1 MGLLTLVEDRPTPS
15 AVYNWRV
22 YACACVASFASCMIG
37 YDSAFFGTTI
47 ALESFE
53 QEFRFDEMSES
64 HLNFIKANIVSIYQ
78 AGAFF
83 GALFAYASAYWL
95 GRKFSLILWS
105 LLFILGAGMML
116 GANGDR
122 GLDLI
127 YAGRVIAGIGVG
139 ATSNVVPIYISELSP
154 PAVRG
159 RLVGIYELGWQVGG
173 LIGFWINYGLTENM
187 EPSHKQWI
195 IPFAVQLVP
204 GGLLF
209 IGAFWLRESPRW
221 LVSKNRRDQ
230 AIKNLCWIRNL
241 PEDEIYIV
249 EEVAFIDAAI
259 EEQNAAIGVGFWK
272 PFKAV
277 GQNKKVQWRFVLG
290 CMLFLFQ
297 NGSGINAIN
306 YYSPTVFKSIGISGG
321 NTAFLTT
328 GIFGVVKTVL
338 TFVWLFILIDRLG
351 RRNLLMI
358 GAGGGSICMW
368 IIGGYINAN
377 PTDTTAGSSSLSSG
391 GIAAIFFFY
400 LWTAFYTPS
409 WNDNEMFDQQ
419 VRSLGQASAAA
430 SNWFWNFIIARFTP
444 QMFANMG
451 PSGCGV
457 YYFFASMMILSI
469 IWVYFVMPETKGI
482 PLESMNRL
490 FEIMP
495 ARKAHRTVHAEDEAR
510 EADFRHDAEGAGLSI
525 SKEKFDHVEK
535 TTEQA

>member
-22 YACACVASFASCMIG
+22 YACAGVASFASCMIG

-53 QEFRFDEMSES
+53 EEFRFNEMSES

-105 LLFILGAGMML
+105 LVFLLGAGIML

-127 YAGRVIAGIGVG
+127 YAGRVIAGVGVG

-173 LIGFWINYGLTENM
+173 LIGFWINYGLTEHM
-187 EPSHKQWI
+187 EPSHRQWI
-195 IPFAVQLVP
+195 IPFAVQLIP

-221 LVSKNRRDQ
+221 LVSKNRREQ

-338 TFVWLFILIDRLG
+338 TFVWLFYLIDRLG

-358 GAGGGSICMW
+358 G
-368 IIGGYINAN
+368 GYINAN
-377 PTDTTAGSSSLSSG
+377 PTDSTAGSSSLSSG
-391 GIAAIFFFY
+391 GIAAVFFFY
-400 LWTAFYTPS
+400 LC
-409 WNDNEMFDQQ
+409 EMFDQQ

-469 IWVYFVMPETKGI
+469 FWVYFVMPETKGI

-510 EADFRHDAEGAGLSI
+510 EAEFRHDAEGAGLSI
-525 SKEKFDHVEK
+525 TKEKFDHVEK
-535 TTEQA
+535 TTEEA